1 MFSGCS
7 SLSYIHIPDSVTSI
21 ADTAF
26 GCRSNLSVIEIPKSV
41 TDFGVALF
49 DGSKDLRIYGC
60 EGSYAE
66 AYAKEYDI
74 PFYVS
79 DGTPFNMLAGDVN
92 CDDIVDISDA
102 ILLARYVAEDTRVS
116 LTNSGKLNADVSG
129 DGKYT
134 AEDTSLIIRI
144 IAQLG

>member
-1 MFSGCS
+1 MRFLC
-7 SLSYIHIPDSVTSI
+7 IKFH
-21 ADTAF
+21 F
-26 GCRSNLSVIEIPKSV
+26 GATNLVGK
-41 TDFGVALF
+41 ALF
-49 DGSKDLRIYGC
+49 VLYPQHDERGNTACRKCCQRRHNIN
-60 EGSYAE
+60 A
-66 AYAKEYDI
+66 I
-74 PFYVS
+74 Q
-79 DGTPFNMLAGDVN
+79 
-92 CDDIVDISDA
+92 ISDA